1 MSDDLTALIWAP
13 LLTGFAGGALVS
25 LVAAFV
31 GWLVSAVV
39 KRKARRRQ
47 IISLMARAVAL
58 QARAI
63 NDGRFDRAYVENST
77 DPVSAVREKYDDLTA
92 QALDLFQ
99 PGEDV
104 VAFWTAVEFHAGWAD
119 PLSYLREKG
128 TPREDPGP
136 GGYLLTTNHLA
147 GGWRAARPELLA
159 QWAQVRWPWDR
170 GNARGPRYADIHTA
184 GDRTRHHIVIPNS
197 DVNADLLKP
206 FIWYIRTPKTDPFRT
221 PTPAETK
228 RLDEEWEPRNEQ
240 WANEREQT
248 TGKRPRFPPR
258 TR

>member
-1 MSDDLTALIWAP
+1 MDDNVFALIVAP
-13 LLTGFAGGALVS
+13 LAVGLVLFLLAETVRHWLS
-25 LVAAFV
+25 TV
-31 GWLVSAVV
+31 GE
-39 KRKARRRQ
+39 RRRRRRQ

-63 NDGRFDRAYVENST
+63 DDRRFDRAYIENSAE
-77 DPVSAVREKYDDLTA
+77 PLSATRQKYDDLTA
-92 QALDLFQ
+92 QALDLFE

-119 PLSYLREKG
+119 PLHFLLDRD

-136 GGYLLTTNHLA
+136 NGYLLTTNNLA

-159 QWAQVRWPWDR
+159 QWAQVKWPWDK

-184 GDRTRHHIVIPNS
+184 GDISRHHIVIPNS
-197 DVNADLLKP
+197 DVNADMLRP
-206 FIWYIRTPKTDPFRT
+206 FVWYIRTPKTSPFRT
-221 PTPAETK
+221 PTPKETK
-228 RLDEEWEPRNEQ
+228 RLDAEWGPRNEQ
-240 WANEREQT
+240 WVNERERA
-248 TGKRPRFPPR
+248 TGKRPKFWPR

>member
-1 MSDDLTALIWAP
+1 MDDNVFALIVAP
-13 LLTGFAGGALVS
+13 LAVGLVLFLLAEIVRLWLS
-25 LVAAFV
+25 TV
-31 GWLVSAVV
+31 GER
-39 KRKARRRQ
+39 RKRRRQ

-77 DPVSAVREKYDDLTA
+77 EPVSAVREKYDDLTA
-92 QALDLFQ
+92 QALDLFE

-104 VAFWTAVEFHAGWAD
+104 VAFWTAVEFHAGWDD
-119 PLSYLREKG
+119 PLSYLREKA
-128 TPREDPGP
+128 TPRKDPGP
-136 GGYLLTTNHLA
+136 NGYLLTTNNLS

-159 QWAQVRWPWDR
+159 QWAQVRRPWDR
-170 GNARGPRYADIHTA
+170 GNARGPRFADAHSA

-197 DVNADLLKP
+197 DVNADMLRP
-206 FIWYIRTPKTDPFRT
+206 FIWYIRTPKTSPFRT

-228 RLDEEWEPRNEQ
+228 RLDAEWEPRNEQ

-248 TGKRPRFPPR
+248 TGKRPKFPPR